1 MQRVGRV
8 AVIVLVALALIG
20 VGLVV
25 NFSVPAAPSP
35 LLSRPASPGFDLG
48 FDEIGFGGDDFAE
61 VPGPERIVE
70 APPIAPGIPPS
81 PVAFQLQD
89 QDVRLEIFSAG
100 ISLEVENVRM
110 VLDQITEIADGFDGV
125 VAESSTSIIND
136 REFGS
141 ISIRVPRNSFAQA
154 IILIEDLG
162 DLQDKQTR
170 TDDVTEEYVDLNAR
184 LENLDRQEERLQEI
198 LDLANDV
205 QDVLDVER
213 QLERV
218 RGEIERLTGRIN
230 FLERSSAMST
240 ISVSLIEPRTT
251 PLPEIDWLEPF
262 TTGIS
267 FLFGAF
273 RGIVLIAFAAIPFI
287 LILVPVYLIFRRR
300 TGKKK
305 VVESVA

>member
-1 MQRVGRV
+1 MKIGRV
-8 AVIVLVALALIG
+8 TGIIVVISILVG
-20 VGLVV
+20 VGLII
-25 NFSVPAAPSP
+25 NLSFPALTNPQ
-35 LLSRPASPGFDLG
+35 LTRPDSLEGFKVG
-48 FDEIGFGGDDFAE
+48 NGG
-61 VPGPERIVE
+61 PGPELIGIEE
-70 APPIAPGIPPS
+70 APGPQRPIIPPS
-81 PVAFQLQD
+81 PVAFQFGGQD
-89 QDVRLEIFSAG
+89 ERLEIFSAA
-100 ISLEVENVRM
+100 ISLEVEEVRM
-110 VLDQITEIADGFDGV
+110 VTEQIAEIADGLDGV
-125 VAESSTSIIND
+125 VAESSTSIINE
-136 REFGS
+136 REFGT
-141 ISIRVPRNSFAQA
+141 ITIRVPRNSFSQA

-184 LENLDRQEERLQEI
+184 LVNLDRQEERLQEI

-205 QDVLDVER
+205 RDVLDVEN

-240 ISVSLIEPRTT
+240 ISVSLVEPRTT
-251 PLPEIDWLEPF
+251 PLPEINWLEPF

-273 RGIVLIAFAAIPFI
+273 RGIVLIVFTAIPFI
-287 LILVPVYLIFRRR
+287 LILIPVYLLFRRR
-300 TGKKK
+300 SGKRK